1 MRWLASVLLAA
12 TGSVWCS
19 LAQAEFDSLRSL
31 PGEWHQVVS
40 NAGTCADCRVVVETS
55 GQDFVVRANNGWS
68 AIVRPSH
75 FQGKTFIA
83 GKGSWEP
90 KVRGIYGGKA
100 FYLNLGL
107 RDDKLLMLMTVPGPR
122 GQLYNVKAV
131 FEKESASGETF

>member
-1 MRWLASVLLAA
+1 MRWLVSVFLAV
-12 TGSVWCS
+12 TGSIWCS
-19 LAQAEFDSLRSL
+19 LAQAESIPLQSL

-40 NAGTCADCRVVVETS
+40 NAGKCADCKIVVETS
-55 GQDFVVRANNGWS
+55 GQDFVVRASNGWS
-68 AIVRPSH
+68 AIVRPSF

-90 KVRGIYGGKA
+90 KVGGVYGGKA
-100 FYLNLGL
+100 FSLNLGL
-107 RDDKLLMLMTVPGPR
+107 LNDKLLMLMTVPGPH